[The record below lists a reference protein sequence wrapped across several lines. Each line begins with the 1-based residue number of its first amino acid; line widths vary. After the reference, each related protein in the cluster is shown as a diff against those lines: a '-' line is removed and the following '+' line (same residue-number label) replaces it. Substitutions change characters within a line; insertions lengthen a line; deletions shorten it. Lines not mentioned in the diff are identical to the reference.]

1 MAKKKNKKI
10 VRYRKPLNINVG
22 MIIFALIFVYMAFS
36 VYTYMRKEK
45 VQFYEVVEGSIV
57 NDKSYT
63 GIALREEQ
71 TKYTDRAGYINYY
84 VREGKRASVGTSIYS
99 IDETGALAAFLEEHA
114 DEGTGMSS
122 EGLSDIKKQLSAF
135 SLSYSDDKFSSVY
148 DAKYTL
154 EATVL
159 EYSNFSSME
168 NMDTLMK
175 EKGISFQQVRADQ
188 AGVISYAIDSY
199 EDLTESG
206 ISEAVFDRTNYSK
219 AITKTGLIDKEAPVY
234 KVITSDSWSLVF
246 PMSEEDITAFADKK
260 NLQVSFTGHDLV
272 TTGAFSR
279 ITGTD
284 GKAYGKLDFNKY
296 MVEFVS
302 DRYIDF
308 EILSDKV
315 SGLKIPVSAITK
327 KDFYLV
333 PIEYLAQGGDSS
345 ETGFFKETYGETG
358 TSAVF
363 IPTTLYYATDEFYY
377 IDSAEDGTFTA
388 GDYIV
393 KPNSTDRYQI
403 GQTASLE
410 GVYNI
415 NKGYSVFK
423 QIEILDSND
432 EYCTVK
438 KNMKYGLS
446 VYDHIVLDASIIEK
460 EGVLIYQ

>member
-22 MIIFALIFVYMAFS
+22 MIIFALIFVYMVFS

-114 DEGTGMSS
+114 DEGTGLST

-148 DAKYTL
+148 DVKYTL

-159 EYSNFSSME
+159 EYANFSSME

-199 EDLTESG
+199 EDLTESE
-206 ISEAVFDRTNYSK
+206 ISETAFDRTNYSK
-219 AITKTGLIDKEAPVY
+219 SITKTGLIDKAAPVY

-246 PMSEEDITAFADKK
+246 PITEEDIAAYGDQKT
-260 NLQVSFTGHDLV
+260 LRVSFTGHDLV

-284 GKAYGKLDFNKY
+284 GKPYGKLDFNKY

-302 DRYIDF
+302 DRYIEF
-308 EILSDKV
+308 EILSNKV
-315 SGLKIPVSAITK
+315 SGLKIPVSSITK

-333 PIEYLAQGGDSS
+333 PIDYLTQGGDSS

-363 IPTTLYYATDEFYY
+363 VPTTLYYATDEFYY
-377 IDSAEDGTFTA
+377 IDSGEGTEFAA

-393 KPNSTDRYQI
+393 KPNSTERYQV

-415 NKGYSVFK
+415 NKGYAVFK
-423 QIEILDSND
+423 QIEVLDSND
-432 EYCTVK
+432 EYCTVR
-438 KNMKYGLS
+438 KNMNYGLS
-446 VYDHIVLDASIIEK
+446 VYDHIVLDASIIEG

>member
-57 NDKSYT
+57 KDRSYT

-84 VREGKRASVGTSIYS
+84 IREGKRASVGTSIYS
-99 IDETGALAAFLEEHA
+99 IDETGALANFLEEHA
-114 DEGTGMSS
+114 DEGTGMSQ

-135 SLSYSDDKFSSVY
+135 SLSFSDDKFSSVY

-154 EATVL
+154 EATAL
-159 EYSNFSSME
+159 EYANFSSME

-199 EDLTESG
+199 EDLTASG

-219 AITKTGLIDKEAPVY
+219 AITKTGLIDKDAPVY

-246 PMSEEDITAFADKK
+246 PITEEDITAYADRKS
-260 NLQVSFTGHDLV
+260 LQVSFTGHDLV
-272 TTGAFSR
+272 TYGAYSQ
-279 ITGTD
+279 IMGTD
-284 GKAYGKLDFNKY
+284 GKPYGKLDFDKY

-333 PIEYLAQGGDSS
+333 PVEYLTKGGDSS

-363 IPTTLYYATDEFYY
+363 VPTTLYYATEEYYY
-377 IDSAEDGTFTA
+377 IDSGQGASFAA

-393 KPNSTDRYQI
+393 KPNSTDRYQV

-415 NKGYSVFK
+415 NKGYAVFK
-423 QIEILDSND
+423 QIETLDSND

-438 KNMKYGLS
+438 KNMDYGLS
-446 VYDHIVLDASIIEK
+446 VYDHIVLDADIIEG

>member
-1 MAKKKNKKI
+1 
-10 VRYRKPLNINVG
+10 
-22 MIIFALIFVYMAFS
+22 
-36 VYTYMRKEK
+36 
-45 VQFYEVVEGSIV
+45 
-57 NDKSYT
+57 
-63 GIALREEQ
+63 
-71 TKYTDRAGYINYY
+71 
-84 VREGKRASVGTSIYS
+84 
-99 IDETGALAAFLEEHA
+99 
-114 DEGTGMSS
+114 
-122 EGLSDIKKQLSAF
+122 
-135 SLSYSDDKFSSVY
+135 
-148 DAKYTL
+148 
-154 EATVL
+154 
-159 EYSNFSSME
+159 
-168 NMDTLMK
+168 
-175 EKGISFQQVRADQ
+175 
-188 AGVISYAIDSY
+188 
-199 EDLTESG
+199 
-206 ISEAVFDRTNYSK
+206 
-219 AITKTGLIDKEAPVY
+219 
-234 KVITSDSWSLVF
+234 
-246 PMSEEDITAFADKK
+246 
-260 NLQVSFTGHDLV
+260 
-272 TTGAFSR
+272 
-279 ITGTD
+279 
-284 GKAYGKLDFNKY
+284 

-327 KDFYLV
+327 KDFYLI

-423 QIEILDSND
+423 QIEVLDSND

>member
-57 NDKSYT
+57 NDKTYT
-63 GIALREEQ
+63 GIALREEE

-99 IDETGALAAFLEEHA
+99 IDETGAMADFLEEHA
-114 DEGTGMSS
+114 EEGSNINDEG
-122 EGLSDIKKQLSAF
+122 LYDIKKQLSAF
-135 SLSYSDDKFSSVY
+135 SLSYNDDRFGSVY
-148 DAKYTL
+148 DAKYAV

-168 NMDTLMK
+168 NMDALMK
-175 EKGISFQQVRADQ
+175 EKGVSFQQVRADR

-199 EDLTESG
+199 EDLTENE
-206 ISEAVFDRTNYSK
+206 ISEEVFDRTKYTR

-234 KVITSDSWSLVF
+234 KVITSEAWSLIF
-246 PMSEEDITAFADKK
+246 PLSEEDITEFADKNK
-260 NLQVSFTGHDLV
+260 LQVNFTGRDLT
-272 TTGAFSR
+272 TTGTFSR
-279 ITGTD
+279 ITGSD
-284 GKAYGKLDFNKY
+284 GKAYGKLDFDKY

-302 DRYIDF
+302 DRYIEF
-308 EILSDKV
+308 EIVSDKV
-315 SGLKIPVSAITK
+315 SGLKIPVSSVTTK
-327 KDFYLV
+327 NFYLV
-333 PIEYLAQGGDSS
+333 PVEYLANGGDSS
-345 ETGFFKETYGETG
+345 DTGFYKEVYTESG
-358 TSAVF
+358 TNAVF
-363 IPTTLYYATDEFYY
+363 VPATLYYKTDEYYY
-377 IDSAEDGTFTA
+377 IDSGTGAPFAA

-393 KPNSTDRYQI
+393 KPNSTERYQI

-415 NKGYSVFK
+415 NKGYAVFK
-423 QIEILDSND
+423 QIEKLASND
-432 EYCTVK
+432 DYYTVR
-438 KNMKYGLS
+438 KNMDYGLS
-446 VYDHIVLDASIIEK
+446 VYDHIALNADIIEG
-460 EGVLIYQ
+460 EGVLIY